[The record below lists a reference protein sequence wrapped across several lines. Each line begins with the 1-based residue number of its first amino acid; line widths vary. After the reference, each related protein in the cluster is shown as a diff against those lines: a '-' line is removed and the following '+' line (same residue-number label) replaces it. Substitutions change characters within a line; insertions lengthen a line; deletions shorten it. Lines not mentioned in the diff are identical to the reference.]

1 MQNLA
6 ASAYQKTSQST
17 VNPRELEAQLL
28 MKAAAMIQKT
38 LDSWDQENP
47 DAGSLRD
54 ALTYNRRL
62 WTILSTSVTSEDN
75 PLPKDVKENV
85 GALGAFIL
93 RLTVELMIEP
103 KPERAR
109 TLVSINRNIA
119 QGLRGA

>member
-6 ASAYQKTSQST
+6 ASAYQKTSQTT

-28 MKAAAMIQKT
+28 MRAAAMIQT
-38 LDSWDQENP
+38 AMDDWDQENP
-47 DAGSLRD
+47 DTGSFRD

-62 WTILSTSVTSEDN
+62 WTILSTSATGEDN
-75 PLPKDVKENV
+75 PLPKDVKDNL

-93 RLTVELMIEP
+93 RHTVELMIEP